1 MHYAYNG
8 FVMLVILYLSA
19 YLHEINSKTSK
30 KPEIRHFRSIS
41 GSFPVKIW
49 DQTWLKIITVQFPSA
64 SDIYCQFKI
73 VSGLFPDNFRWKI
86 QSRFG
91 QNSIWYQYQA
101 DGINMA
107 NLNPFPVISGLIG
120 SHQKL
125 RRKISGGVLGGFSD
139 IRSTYVP
146 QKSIL
151 GVFGCGKPNRT
162 VTVKLN

>member
-1 MHYAYNG
+1 
-8 FVMLVILYLSA
+8 
-19 YLHEINSKTSK
+19 
-30 KPEIRHFRSIS
+30 
-41 GSFPVKIW
+41 
-49 DQTWLKIITVQFPSA
+49 
-64 SDIYCQFKI
+64 
-73 VSGLFPDNFRWKI
+73 
-86 QSRFG
+86 
-91 QNSIWYQYQA
+91 
-101 DGINMA
+101 MA

-162 VTVKLN
+162 VTVKFLFQIDEG

>member
-1 MHYAYNG
+1 
-8 FVMLVILYLSA
+8 
-19 YLHEINSKTSK
+19 
-30 KPEIRHFRSIS
+30 
-41 GSFPVKIW
+41 
-49 DQTWLKIITVQFPSA
+49 
-64 SDIYCQFKI
+64 
-73 VSGLFPDNFRWKI
+73 
-86 QSRFG
+86 
-91 QNSIWYQYQA
+91 
-101 DGINMA
+101 MA

-162 VTVKLN
+162 VTVNITFFFPLTLFSEVYHLYIHRICILTLCTKYSYKINTDRL